1 MDGKGQALENIRTER
16 FFRTLKGVG
25 YMELNGYQKLCE
37 ELNKI
42 YRIPEVEIKNIR
54 NVFASVKQR
63 KGDKFACEGDI
74 PESIGFVVS
83 GLYKYYY
90 IDRNGDE
97 CIKHFT
103 KENDFV
109 ASYASFI
116 MRKPSLYYI
125 EALEGSELLVIQYSD
140 YIRGVESSTFWQNI
154 ARKYAEK
161 MYIIKE
167 LREGSFLKETAQDRY
182 VQFIKENP
190 NLQGRIN
197 QKNIASYLGIAPESL
212 SRIKSKLNLT

>member
-1 MDGKGQALENIRTER
+1 MKSS
-16 FFRTLKGVG
+16 
-25 YMELNGYQKLCE
+25 GYQRLYE

-42 YRIPEVEIKNIR
+42 YRIPETEADNIR
-54 NVFASVKQR
+54 KLFVSFRQR
-63 KGDKFACEGDI
+63 KGDKFISEGEI
-74 PESIGFVVS
+74 PRSIAFVVS

-90 IDRNGDE
+90 IDRNGNE
-97 CIKHFT
+97 CIKHFS

-125 EALEGSELLVIQYSD
+125 EALEDSELLVIQYSD
-140 YIRGVESSTFWQNI
+140 YIKGVENSILWQNI

-167 LREGSFLKETAQDRY
+167 LREGSFLKETAQERY
-182 VQFIKENP
+182 IQFINENP
-190 NLQGRIN
+190 DIPKRVK
-197 QKNIASYLGIAPESL
+197 QKNIASYLGITPESL
-212 SRIKSKLNLT
+212 SRIKFKLNLT